1 MSFGVAAAV
10 ILFFAFGLFFLAVRR
25 LIQSHVKNN
34 KIPADQIKT
43 LTQKLSPVANQ
54 LNQFENNLDFIV
66 TFIDRIQKNLQPSK
80 IQKVSHAIADLP
92 NFHKCIKIDLD
103 TVTNDVGLAPQN
115 CSGLGITDSLACV
128 TKNGLKKLAKDEITT
143 HILTPIKKAVQ
154 TPACAQT

>member
-1 MSFGVAAAV
+1 MSFDVAAAV

-66 TFIDRIQKNLQPSK
+66 TFIDGIQKNLQPSK

-115 CSGLGITDSLACV
+115 CSELDFLCEG
-128 TKNGLKKLAKDEITT
+128 KNKLKKLAKDEITT